1 MRLGRDFTNLL
12 EYEYLT
18 KDDREAFLA
27 GKLTVS
33 DMDATVQI
41 KVKADIPR
49 QCQVAAET
57 GLQHVELDGGIPN
70 PYLTLTPDQIKKARA
85 AAEKF
90 GITLSMHLPYTFVS
104 SATCGFQEEDR
115 QAAVAYLKRYLDVAA
130 ALGCRFTVMHPGQI
144 PFYQAVGRYLE
155 ISNGML
161 LASLTELGGYSDK
174 KNMPLHMENNTFW
187 DGRLYTS
194 DECLPILQEVRR
206 RGINLKFCFDLAH
219 EFTGCKTIDEIP
231 AHPEERYRNV
241 PNEFYMGVQVGD
253 FLPEGRLFHPPMH
266 RQLGRLKREHFVNMF
281 RILREK
287 GAEYIV
293 IESAVREKDDLIGAF
308 DLQAEEARFM
318 RAAFDESAAA
328 PTSTPA
334 PEGAFPRAAAS

>member
-12 EYEYLT
+12 EYEYLDQ
-18 KDDREAFLA
+18 DDREAFLA

-41 KVKADIPR
+41 KVKADIAR

-70 PYLTLTPDQIKKARA
+70 PYLTLTDAQIRAARA

-90 GITLSMHLPYTFVS
+90 DITLSMHLPYTFTA

-144 PFYQAVGRYLE
+144 PYYQAVGRYLD
-155 ISNGML
+155 ISNRML

-187 DGRLYTS
+187 DGRLYTAG
-194 DECLPILQEVRR
+194 ECLPIFQEIRN
-206 RGINLKFCFDLAH
+206 RGINVKFCYDLAH

-231 AHPEERYRNV
+231 DHPEENYRTV
-241 PNEFYMGVQVGD
+241 PDDLYMGIQIGD
-253 FLPEGRLFHPPMH
+253 FIPEGRLFHPPMH
-266 RQLGRLKREHFVNMF
+266 RQIGRLKREHFVNMF

-287 GAEYIV
+287 GAEYVV
-293 IESAVREKDDLIGAF
+293 IESAVREREDLMHAF
-308 DLQAEEARFM
+308 ELQAEEARFV
-318 RAAFDESAAA
+318 RGAFDEAQTNAGSAA
-328 PTSTPA
+328 
-334 PEGAFPRAAAS
+334 R